1 VNTIDPDYFEVNI
14 RSAYELRKIRYND
27 KNNGELEV
35 DFEIY
40 NLLKNSNQIVH
51 NRGKALSYMNEN
63 KRARDP
69 SDQVVRHEYE
79 IKRKL
84 GDVPFSE
91 RMRPGDGFKNYVLKK
106 YTSNDNHEWMPVWN
120 AFAYFLATYGWLAC
134 YLPLIVWL
142 GWQFGYFKISFKIY
156 STSATRTI
164 LVYRSKLLHLT
175 LL

>member
-1 VNTIDPDYFEVNI
+1 MNTIDPDYFEVNI

-69 SDQVVRHEYE
+69 SDQVVRHDYE

-106 YTSNDNHEWMPVWN
+106 YTSNDNHE
-120 AFAYFLATYGWLAC
+120 
-134 YLPLIVWL
+134 
-142 GWQFGYFKISFKIY
+142 
-156 STSATRTI
+156 
-164 LVYRSKLLHLT
+164 
-175 LL
+175 

>member
-51 NRGKALSYMNEN
+51 NRGKALSYMN
-63 KRARDP
+63 
-69 SDQVVRHEYE
+69 HEYE

-106 YTSNDNHEWMPVWN
+106 YTSNDNHE
-120 AFAYFLATYGWLAC
+120 
-134 YLPLIVWL
+134 
-142 GWQFGYFKISFKIY
+142 
-156 STSATRTI
+156 
-164 LVYRSKLLHLT
+164 
-175 LL
+175 

>member
-84 GDVPFSE
+84 LVMS
-91 RMRPGDGFKNYVLKK
+91 L
-106 YTSNDNHEWMPVWN
+106 SLN
-120 AFAYFLATYGWLAC
+120 A
-134 YLPLIVWL
+134 
-142 GWQFGYFKISFKIY
+142 
-156 STSATRTI
+156 
-164 LVYRSKLLHLT
+164 
-175 LL
+175 